1 MVLFT
6 GKIPVMK
13 WFTGKGSDPIS
24 GSDPWDS
31 RLFYEV
37 KNAREKSDS
46 EICRHGHERD
56 RRDRACVV
64 SGTQLSDDRGDFR
77 SQHGAGDIRKRPRAG
92 RPAHV

>member
-1 MVLFT
+1 MAFSVL
-6 GKIPVMK
+6 
-13 WFTGKGSDPIS
+13 PIS
-24 GSDPWDS
+24 YVRGRGPLAS

-46 EICRHGHERD
+46 EVCRHGHERD

-77 SQHGAGDIRKRPRAG
+77 SQHGTGDIRERPRAG
-92 RPAHV
+92 RPTHV